1 MKQLKENDFM
11 EVSIVKIKINK
22 PYKPTFKVRTLK
34 VKAIKNNIVCT
45 KNSVFDLDK
54 LNSFEKGWNGEYFV
68 AIIGDKK
75 TAIKA
80 STIMFNNFMQD
91 LKKSLGSFADAIR
104 VSRDS
109 FYWGSFK

>member
-1 MKQLKENDFM
+1 MKRLKENDFM
-11 EVSIVKIKINK
+11 DISIVKIEIYN
-22 PYKPTFKVRTLK
+22 PYNPPFEAKTLK
-34 VKAIKNNIVCT
+34 VKAIKNNIVYT
-45 KNSVFDLDK
+45 ESSVFDLDK
-54 LNSFEKGWNGEYFV
+54 LNSFEKSRIGEYYV

-80 STIMFNNFMQD
+80 SKVMFNNFMQD
-91 LKKSLGSFADAIR
+91 LKKSLDSFADAIR